1 MRSHSSLVKIVKCV
15 IATGWMKSKVIWSAL
30 FSKEKMCDIE
40 KNKLLNAQK
49 SRISHKFAQ

>member
-30 FSKEKMCDIE
+30 FSKERCVTYKRVSTLQLI
-40 KNKLLNAQK
+40 
-49 SRISHKFAQ
+49 HF